1 MVMLRLF
8 ANTVMAFLADMCR
21 IDLGA
26 PEYITP
32 SGELYDGYTAYCKQ
46 RKERPLDANIFGME
60 LKKVGIEKDR
70 IRNSCIREYYYL
82 GVQLLFNLRGQ
93 NQALL

>member
-32 SGELYDGYTAYCKQ
+32 SENYMMDIRHIAN
-46 RKERPLDANIFGME
+46 KERKGPWMRIFLE
-60 LKKVGIEKDR
+60 W
-70 IRNSCIREYYYL
+70 N
-82 GVQLLFNLRGQ
+82 
-93 NQALL
+93 